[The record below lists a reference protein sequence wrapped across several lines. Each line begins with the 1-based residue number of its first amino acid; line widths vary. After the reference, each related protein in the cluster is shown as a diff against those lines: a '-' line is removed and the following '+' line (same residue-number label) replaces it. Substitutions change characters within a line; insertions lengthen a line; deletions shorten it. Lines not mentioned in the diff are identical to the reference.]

1 MSFLEGIVT
10 FISPCLLP
18 MIPIYLSYFAGGSV
32 ADNKTKTIKNAC
44 GFVIGFTIVFMLLG
58 AFASSIGIFLNQY
71 SRILEIIFGIVI
83 IVFGINF
90 TGLINI
96 KFLNRAN
103 SMKVE
108 ARDLNFIK
116 SVLFGIIFS
125 VTWTPCVG
133 TFLGSALMLAATSE
147 HVIEGIFM
155 LLCYSI
161 GLAIPFLV
169 AAVLINRL
177 KTTFDFIKKHYK
189 VINIICGIFLIGIG
203 ILMLTGYLRQF
214 LFMLSV

>member
-1 MSFLEGIVT
+1 MSFLEGIIT

-18 MIPIYLSYFAGGSV
+18 MIPIYLSYFAGGDV
-32 ADNKTKTIKNAC
+32 ADNKTKTIKNAF
-44 GFVIGFTIVFMLLG
+44 GFVIGFTIVFVLLG
-58 AFASSIGIFLNQY
+58 AFASSIGIFLKQY
-71 SRILEIIFGIVI
+71 SRIIEIIFGII
-83 IVFGINF
+83 IIIFGINF

-108 ARDLNFIK
+108 TRDLNFIK

-133 TFLGSALMLAATSE
+133 TFLGSALMLAATSQ

-169 AAVLINRL
+169 AAVLINKL

>member
-83 IVFGINF
+83 IVFGLNF

-96 KFLNRAN
+96 KILNRAN

-108 ARDLNFIK
+108 TRDLNFIK

-133 TFLGSALMLAATSE
+133 TFLGSALMLAATSQ

>member
-1 MSFLEGIVT
+1 
-10 FISPCLLP
+10 

-32 ADNKTKTIKNAC
+32 ADNKTKTIKNAF
-44 GFVIGFTIVFMLLG
+44 GFVIGFTIVFILLG
-58 AFASSIGIFLNQY
+58 AFASSIGIFLKQY
-71 SRILEIIFGIVI
+71 SRILEIVFGIVI

>member
-1 MSFLEGIVT
+1 MSFLEGIIT

-18 MIPIYLSYFAGGSV
+18 MIPIYLSYFAGGDV
-32 ADNKTKTIKNAC
+32 ADNKTKTIKNAF
-44 GFVIGFTIVFMLLG
+44 GFVIGFTIVFVLLG
-58 AFASSIGIFLNQY
+58 AFASSIGIFLKQY
-71 SRILEIIFGIVI
+71 SRIIEIIFGII
-83 IVFGINF
+83 IIIFGLNF

-108 ARDLNFIK
+108 TRDLNFIK

-147 HVIEGIFM
+147 HIVEGIFM

-189 VINIICGIFLIGIG
+189 VINIISGIFLIGIG

>member
-1 MSFLEGIVT
+1 
-10 FISPCLLP
+10 
-18 MIPIYLSYFAGGSV
+18 MIPIYLSYFAGGDV
-32 ADNKTKTIKNAC
+32 ADNKTKTIKNAF
-44 GFVIGFTIVFMLLG
+44 GFVIGFTIVFILLG
-58 AFASSIGIFLNQY
+58 AFASSIGIFLKQY

-103 SMKVE
+103 SMKIE
-108 ARDLNFIK
+108 TRDLNFIK

>member
-1 MSFLEGIVT
+1 MSFLEGIIT

-18 MIPIYLSYFAGGSV
+18 MIPIYLSYFAGGSI
-32 ADNKTKTIKNAC
+32 ANNKTKTIKNAF
-44 GFVIGFTIVFMLLG
+44 GFVIGFTIVFVLLG
-58 AFASSIGIFLNQY
+58 AFASSIGIFLKQY
-71 SRILEIIFGIVI
+71 SRIMEIVFGII
-83 IVFGINF
+83 IIIFGINF

-108 ARDLNFIK
+108 TRDLNFIK
-116 SVLFGIIFS
+116 SILFGIIFS

-147 HVIEGIFM
+147 HVVEGIFM

-169 AAVLINRL
+169 AAVLINKL